1 VTEINMQAHR
11 IVMMEPGPPAVL
23 RHEAYDVGAP
33 GPGEVRLKQTAIGL
47 NYIDVQHRTGR
58 YPLPSYPSP
67 IGMEAAGVVEAVGA
81 GVREVRPGDRVAYS
95 SAPIGAYA
103 DMRLMPSDRLVP
115 LPDDVSDEIA
125 AAIVTK
131 GLTAH
136 YLLFTTYP
144 VTPSGTILVHAAAGG
159 VGLLLCQW
167 AKHLGARVI
176 GTVGSAEKAAIARA
190 HGCDAT
196 ILYREEDVV
205 AAVRELTGGRGV
217 SVVYDAVGKDTIEV
231 SLKCLA
237 PRGLLVSFG
246 TASGPIP
253 PFDLFRL
260 NTLGSL
266 YVTSPAFVTHTS
278 DRAELIARAST
289 LFAAIRG
296 GILTIAVRARY
307 ALKDAAKAHEDLQA
321 RRTVGASI
329 LVP

>member
-1 VTEINMQAHR
+1 MQAHR
-11 IVMMEPGPPAVL
+11 VVITAPGPPTVL
-23 RHEAYDVGAP
+23 RHELCEVGDP

-47 NYIDVQHRTGR
+47 NYIDIQHRTGR

-67 IGMEAAGVVEAVGA
+67 IGMEAAGVVEALGA
-81 GVREVRPGDRVAYS
+81 GVTEFRVGDRVAYS

-103 DMRLMPSDRLVP
+103 DVRLMLADRLVL
-115 LPDDVSDEIA
+115 LPDDVSDEVA
-125 AAIVTK
+125 AAIFTK
-131 GLTAH
+131 GITAH

-144 VTPSGTILVHAAAGG
+144 VKRGDTILVHAAAGG

-176 GTVGSAEKAAIARA
+176 GTVGSPEKAAIARA
-190 HGCDAT
+190 HGCDET

-205 AAVRELTGGRGV
+205 AAVRKITGGTGV
-217 SVVYDAVGKDTIEV
+217 SVVYDSVGKDTIEA

-237 PRGLLVSFG
+237 TRGLLASFG

-266 YVTSPAFVTHTS
+266 YVTSPAFVTHTT
-278 DRAELIARAST
+278 DRGELLARASA

-296 GILTIAVRARY
+296 GILTVAIRARHF
-307 ALKDAAKAHEDLQA
+307 LKDAAKAHEDLQA

>member
-1 VTEINMQAHR
+1 MKGRR
-11 IVMMEPGPPAVL
+11 IVMAEPGPPAVL
-23 RHEAYDVGAP
+23 RLESYEVGDP

-47 NYIDVQHRTGR
+47 NHIDIQHRSGR
-58 YPLPSYPSP
+58 YPLPSYPSL
-67 IGMEAAGVVEAVGA
+67 IGMEAVGLVEAVGG
-81 GVREVRPGDRVAYS
+81 GVTDLRSGDRVVYS

-103 DMRLMPSDRLVP
+103 DARLMPADRLVP
-115 LPDDVSDEIA
+115 LPDDVSDETA
-125 AAIVTK
+125 AAIFTK

-144 VTPSGTILVHAAAGG
+144 VKRGETILVHAAAGG

-176 GTVGSAEKAAIARA
+176 GTVGSPEKAAIARA
-190 HGCDAT
+190 HGCDVA
-196 ILYREEDVV
+196 ILYREQDVA
-205 AAVRELTGGRGV
+205 AAVREITGGKGV
-217 SVVYDAVGKDTIEV
+217 PVVYDSVGKDTIEA
-231 SLKCLA
+231 SLRCLA

-246 TASGPIP
+246 TASGPVP
-253 PFDLFRL
+253 PLDLFRL

-278 DRAELIARAST
+278 DRAELLARACA
-289 LFAAIRG
+289 LFDAIRRG
-296 GILTIAVRARY
+296 VLKIEIRARY
-307 ALKDAAKAHEDLQA
+307 ALEDAAKAHEDLQA